1 MSKTV
6 LSLIKPR
13 CNLKPISPLT
23 PHFRRLINEILAILR
38 SRSSRWEESLESRL
52 YEEENLVS
60 DVAHHVFDKI
70 WDPELGLK
78 FYRWISDKTTYQGYL
93 NYHAYSSLLK
103 LLSRFKEFPEIDR
116 VLGTMKNEQVSPT
129 PDALSSLV
137 RAYADSGLI
146 DKALEIYCLL
156 QKVHSCLPD
165 VLACNSLLN
174 VLVNNGK
181 LGIARK
187 VYSEMVDRDNGGNVG
202 CINNFSVS
210 IMVKGLCKEGKVEE
224 GRKMIED
231 QTWSFTTY

>member
-1 MSKTV
+1 M
-6 LSLIKPR
+6 
-13 CNLKPISPLT
+13 
-23 PHFRRLINEILAILR
+23 
-38 SRSSRWEESLESRL
+38 
-52 YEEENLVS
+52 
-60 DVAHHVFDKI
+60 
-70 WDPELGLK
+70 
-78 FYRWISDKTTYQGYL
+78 
-93 NYHAYSSLLK
+93 
-103 LLSRFKEFPEIDR
+103 
-116 VLGTMKNEQVSPT
+116 
-129 PDALSSLV
+129 SSLV

-187 VYSEMVDRDNGGNVG
+187 VYSEMVDRDNGDNVG

-231 QTWSFTTY
+231 RWGRGCIPNVVFYNILIDGYVKKGDLVKAAALHKELNRKGFLPTIKTWGSAINGFCRAGKFEMVDKLIDEMKE